1 MTAERCI
8 EELTLSAL
16 ELPKDRKVD
25 AIGYNPLPERIQPP
39 KTLKLNQARDRL
51 LKLRHRKEEPELLI
65 SDALSLST
73 GVLPRWAIRVN
84 FGFLSAEYAGIQSDS
99 LTQGVVAKC
108 SGT

>member
-1 MTAERCI
+1 
-8 EELTLSAL
+8 
-16 ELPKDRKVD
+16 VD

-65 SDALSLST
+65 SDAISLSK